1 MVIFVPSPGAYLAAG
16 VLLGFGNAGCR
27 VARSALLLRLVP
39 NAVMGRVGGFYQVLD
54 RLLRTTLVLSLS
66 LVDTRGAPAGFGL
79 LTAVF
84 LAAFAGLLA
93 TRSAASRATG

>member
-1 MVIFVPSPGAYLAAG
+1 
-16 VLLGFGNAGCR
+16 
-27 VARSALLLRLVP
+27 
-39 NAVMGRVGGFYQVLD
+39 VLD

-93 TRSAASRATG
+93 TRSAANRAAA